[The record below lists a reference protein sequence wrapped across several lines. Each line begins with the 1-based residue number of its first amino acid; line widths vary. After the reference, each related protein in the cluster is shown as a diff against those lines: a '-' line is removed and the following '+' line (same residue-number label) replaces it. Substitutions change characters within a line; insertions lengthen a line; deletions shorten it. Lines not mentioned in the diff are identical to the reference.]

1 MGRTTK
7 TKQPHNLLRN
17 ADGQKDASEEKE
29 SCKINLQPKRPFAV
43 LVVFWLVAHRVRC
56 GHEPYSTLSRLDL
69 AEFHDFWVRRCMQDH
84 IGLLDYIHHFSTLI
98 TKLNHHFDQLTTWV
112 HCLLH
117 GADHTALWWTMIWQT
132 PPIAAMTH
140 ISQCP
145 FGTQT
150 FCHKVH
156 VTAKVLSMYLGNIW
170 ISAFMC

>member
-17 ADGQKDASEEKE
+17 ADGQKDASEEQE

-117 GADHTALWWTMIWQT
+117 GADHTALWWTMIWQKGRLF
-132 PPIAAMTH
+132 PPRSPPWLTYPNVRLVPKLSATKFM
-140 ISQCP
+140 SQQRYWVC
-145 FGTQT
+145 T
-150 FCHKVH
+150 
-156 VTAKVLSMYLGNIW
+156 
-170 ISAFMC
+170 